1 MAHLVPLWKRTF
13 CCVHWGVLTLLLPE
27 PALLCCSIFRRPY
40 YVSHFLP
47 ALLTPR
53 VVSTHLHERGTE
65 VAESKDVP
73 SGSHWSLVF
82 PLTDPEYP

>member
-1 MAHLVPLWKRTF
+1 MLPLS
-13 CCVHWGVLTLLLPE
+13 E

-53 VVSTHLHERGTE
+53 VVSIHLHELGTKA
-65 VAESKDVP
+65 AESKDVP
-73 SGSHWSLVF
+73 VWISLESHVSSHRSRV
-82 PLTDPEYP
+82 PLTPGWPS